1 MGDSAP
7 VHLYPGPELITPLM
21 PKLFFKPGSLK
32 GGDRCCAPRVGW
44 TTTFAVVLSAGMG
57 AGLAAAAQ
65 DLFIYPSGGQSAE
78 QQRRDNL
85 ECRLWAIDQTGFDP
99 TAPVQGSPA
108 AGPQPAEVPVQ
119 GPGVVR
125 STARGAVVGTA
136 AGAIAG
142 NTGRGA
148 LAGAA
153 GGAILGTARVG
164 DQRRAQQQVSNDWA
178 RQQLIREAEQQ
189 QLLNYRRQIFNRA
202 VTACMEGRGY
212 SVS

>member
-1 MGDSAP
+1 MN
-7 VHLYPGPELITPLM
+7 
-21 PKLFFKPGSLK
+21 GSVVVSVPNRAVRFT
-32 GGDRCCAPRVGW
+32 G
-44 TTTFAVVLSAGMG
+44 AVVLAGLFSAGVLSASEAVG
-57 AGLAAAAQ
+57 Q
-65 DLFIYPSGGQSAE
+65 DLFIYPAGGQSE
-78 QQRRDNL
+78 DQQRRDSL

-99 TAPVQGSPA
+99 TAPVQDNPVSGPGPA
-108 AGPQPAEVPVQ
+108 QVPAQ
-119 GPGVVR
+119 GPGLAR

-153 GGAILGTARVG
+153 GGAILSTARLG
-164 DQRRAQQQVSNDWA
+164 DQRRAQQQVSDDWA
-178 RQQLIREAEQQ
+178 RQQQIRDLEQQ
-189 QLLNYRRQIFNRA
+189 QLLTYRRQMFNRA

>member
-1 MGDSAP
+1 MWKKKAGLHRLRP
-7 VHLYPGPELITPLM
+7 VSESFSMPSLCTIKKSVKGFVRHGAGKTFKSTFGALFITLI
-21 PKLFFKPGSLK
+21 
-32 GGDRCCAPRVGW
+32 
-44 TTTFAVVLSAGMG
+44 G
-57 AGLAAAAQ
+57 AGLEARAQ

-78 QQRRDNL
+78 QQRRDSL

-99 TAPVQGSPA
+99 TAPIQDSRLEPA
-108 AGPQPAEVPVQ
+108 QPVQ
-119 GPGVVR
+119 LPSQAPGLVR

-153 GGAILGTARVG
+153 GGAILGTARQG
-164 DQRRAQQQVSNDWA
+164 DQRRAQQHVSDDWA
-178 RQQLIREAEQQ
+178 RQQQIREAEQQ
-189 QLLNYRRQIFNRA
+189 QLVNYRRQVFNRA

>member
-1 MGDSAP
+1 MWKKKVGLHRLSP
-7 VHLYPGPELITPLM
+7 VSDPFSMPSLSMRKKGVKGCVRHRAYRPFKATFGAVLITLI
-21 PKLFFKPGSLK
+21 
-32 GGDRCCAPRVGW
+32 
-44 TTTFAVVLSAGMG
+44 G
-57 AGLAAAAQ
+57 AGLEAHAQ

-78 QQRRDNL
+78 QQRRDSL

-99 TAPVQGSPA
+99 TAPTQDSRLEPA
-108 AGPQPAEVPVQ
+108 QSAQLPSQ

-153 GGAILGTARVG
+153 GGAILGTARQG
-164 DQRRAQQQVSNDWA
+164 DQRRAQQQLSDDLA
-178 RQQLIREAEQQ
+178 RQQQIREAEQQ
-189 QLLNYRRQIFNRA
+189 QLVNYRRQVFNRA

>member
-1 MGDSAP
+1 M
-7 VHLYPGPELITPLM
+7 T
-21 PKLFFKPGSLK
+21 KL
-32 GGDRCCAPRVGW
+32 PR
-44 TTTFAVVLSAGMG
+44 
-57 AGLAAAAQ
+57 LAATGSRRAVERHGCWKATLALALVTGMAAGGSAVAQ

-78 QQRRDNL
+78 QQRRDSL

-99 TAPVQGSPA
+99 TAPLPNNPSAPPQA
-108 AGPQPAEVPVQ
+108 AQLPVQ
-119 GPGVVR
+119 GPGIAR

-164 DQRRAQQQVSNDWA
+164 DQRRAQQQASADWA
-178 RQQLIREAEQQ
+178 RQQQIREAEQQ
-189 QLLNYRRQIFNRA
+189 QLLIYRRQMFNRA

>member
-1 MGDSAP
+1 
-7 VHLYPGPELITPLM
+7 M
-21 PKLFFKPGSLK
+21 PKLSIGPGSLTV
-32 GGDRCCAPRVGW
+32 GDRCRAARVGW
-44 TTTFAVVLSAGMG
+44 TPAIAVVLA
-57 AGLAAAAQ
+57 AGLGVGPGAAAQ

-85 ECRLWAIDQTGFDP
+85 ECRLWATDQTGFDP
-99 TAPVQGSPA
+99 TAPVQGGTA

-119 GPGVVR
+119 GPGFVR

-153 GGAILGTARVG
+153 GGAILGTARVA

-178 RQQLIREAEQQ
+178 RQQQIREAEQQ
-189 QLLNYRRQIFNRA
+189 QLLNYRRQMFNRA